1 MKETDIVAGRIV
13 LVGGG
18 HTHVHLVETFGK
30 APLVGW
36 RVLLVSP
43 EPKTAYS
50 GMLPGVIAG
59 HYRREALEI
68 DLVRLCT
75 AYGIDFRLARAVGI
89 DRAGKRLLLEDGSQ
103 VTYDLLSLDVGSV
116 PAADGIAGAV
126 EHGLPVK
133 PIADLLDRLAAPV
146 PAARD
151 EPKRITVVGGGAA
164 GVEIV
169 LALRHRHA
177 GTSLALVSAGPLLEG
192 HPPGVRRQFRHI
204 LARRAVDVEES
215 QAVAAIGYTEIELA
229 DGRRLE
235 SDLTLL
241 ATGAVAPAW
250 LAQTGLR
257 LANGFVA
264 VRPTLQTISDPD
276 IFAAGDCATIV
287 GSERPKAGVFAVR
300 AGPPLAVNLRAHA
313 QGKPL
318 RPWSPQKTYLAL
330 MATGGR
336 HAVASRGAF
345 FVSGRWV
352 WLLKDWIDRSWLR
365 RYTR

>member
-1 MKETDIVAGRIV
+1 MAGRIV

-18 HTHVHLVETFGK
+18 HTHVHLVEAFGK
-30 APLVGW
+30 APPLVGW

-50 GMLPGVIAG
+50 GMAPGVIAG

-68 DLVRLCT
+68 DLERLCA
-75 AYGIDFRLARAVGI
+75 AYGVGFRLARAVGI
-89 DRAGKRLLLEDGSQ
+89 DRTGKRLHLEDGGEIC
-103 VTYDLLSLDVGSV
+103 YDLLSLDVGSV
-116 PAADGIAGAV
+116 SATNGIAGAV

-133 PIADLLDRLAAPV
+133 PIGDLLDRLTAQICE
-146 PAARD
+146 ARD
-151 EPKRITVVGGGAA
+151 ESERITVVGGGPA

-169 LALRHRHA
+169 LALRHRLA
-177 GTSLALVSAGPLLEG
+177 GASLALVSAGPLLEA
-192 HPPGVRRQFRHI
+192 HPPGVRRQVRHI

-215 QAVAAIGYTEIELA
+215 QAVAAIGHAGIELA

-241 ATGAVAPAW
+241 ATGAAAPAW

-264 VRPTLQTISDPD
+264 VRPTLQTMSDPD

-300 AGPPLAVNLRAHA
+300 AGPPLAANLRAHA

-318 RPWSPQKTYLAL
+318 RPWSPQETYLTL

-352 WLLKDWIDRSWLR
+352 WFLKDWIDRSWLR
-365 RYTR
+365 RYTC

>member
-1 MKETDIVAGRIV
+1 MAGRIV

-18 HTHVHLVETFGK
+18 HTHVHLVEAFGK

-50 GMLPGVIAG
+50 GMIPGVIAG
-59 HYRREALEI
+59 HYPREALEI
-68 DLVRLCT
+68 DLERLCA

-89 DRAGKRLLLEDGSQ
+89 DRTGKRLHLEDGGEIC
-103 VTYDLLSLDVGSV
+103 YDLLSLDVGS
-116 PAADGIAGAV
+116 ASATNGIAGAV

-133 PIADLLDRLAAPV
+133 PVGDLLDRLETYISSKG
-146 PAARD
+146 RD
-151 EPKRITVVGGGAA
+151 GPERITVVGGGPA

-169 LALRHRHA
+169 LALRQRLA
-177 GTSLALVSAGPLLEG
+177 SASLALASAGPLLEA
-192 HPPGVRRQFRHI
+192 HPPGVRRHIQHI

-215 QAVAAIGYTEIELA
+215 HAVAAIGQTEIELA

-241 ATGAVAPAW
+241 ATGAAAPAW
-250 LAQTGLR
+250 LTQTGLR
-257 LANGFVA
+257 LANGFIA
-264 VRPTLQTISDPD
+264 VQPTLQTMSDPD

-300 AGPPLAVNLRAHA
+300 AGPPLAANLRAHA
-313 QGKPL
+313 QGRPL
-318 RPWSPQKTYLAL
+318 RPWSPQETYLTL

-345 FVSGRWV
+345 FVAGRWV

>member
-1 MKETDIVAGRIV
+1 MAGRIV

-18 HTHVHLVETFGK
+18 HTHVHLVEAFGK
-30 APLVGW
+30 TRLEGW

-43 EPKTAYS
+43 EPKAVYS
-50 GMLPGVIAG
+50 GMAPGVIAG
-59 HYRREALEI
+59 HYRREDLEI
-68 DLVRLCT
+68 DLERLCA

-89 DRAGKRLLLEDGSQ
+89 DRSGKRLHLEDGAEIS
-103 VTYDLLSLDVGSV
+103 YDLLSLDVGS
-116 PAADGIAGAV
+116 GSTTNCMAGAG

-133 PIADLLDRLAAPV
+133 PIGDLLDRLAAHISGS
-146 PAARD
+146 RD
-151 EPKRITVVGGGAA
+151 EPGRITVVGGGPA

-169 LALRHRHA
+169 LALRHRLA
-177 GTSLALVSAGPLLEG
+177 GASLALVSAGPLLEA
-192 HPPGVRRQFRHI
+192 HPPRVRLYVRDI
-204 LARRAVDVEES
+204 LARREIEVEER
-215 QAVAAIGYTEIELA
+215 QAVAAIGPGEIELA
-229 DGRRLE
+229 DGRRLK

-241 ATGAVAPAW
+241 ATGAAPPAW
-250 LAQTGLR
+250 LVQTGLR
-257 LANGFVA
+257 LTNGFIA
-264 VRPTLQTISDPD
+264 VQPTLQTMSDPD

-300 AGPPLAVNLRAHA
+300 AGPPLAANLRAHA

-318 RPWSPQKTYLAL
+318 RPWSPQETYLTL

-345 FVSGRWV
+345 FVAGRWV